1 MNKLMIIGNGF
12 DLAHGLKTSYSNF
25 IDWYLEMIGKEIV
38 KCELDKY
45 ESDLF
50 KCKLNWEIN
59 TLLPKTIK
67 KYLEQK
73 SEFDEKKI
81 IQYIKGNRDF
91 GSSFKS
97 ELFQN
102 IFSGASA
109 KKWVDIENEYY
120 RLLVKKSN
128 PESTFDDVVKLNND
142 LKFIQ
147 DKLVEYLKI
156 VEGTKAEPI
165 EEIRNKIYSPI
176 LKREI
181 CLGWNGNLFSSIIE
195 GRTLSNEITP
205 QNTMLLNFNYTST
218 AEKYFDSDWINFT
231 INYIH
236 GKLNKPENIIFG
248 YGDELDD
255 NYTKLEKYPN
265 NKCLDNIKS
274 IRYSETPNYRRMLEI
289 IESDVFQVCI
299 MGHSRG
305 NSDRTLLNTIFEH
318 KNCVSIKPYY
328 YIKEDGTDNYSELVQ
343 NISRNFKDKRLMRN
357 RVVNKKYCE
366 TMI

>member
-1 MNKLMIIGNGF
+1 MNKLIIIGNGF
-12 DLAHGLKTSYSNF
+12 DLAHDLKTSYSDF

-38 KCELDKY
+38 ECESDEY
-45 ESDLF
+45 ESELF

-59 TLLPKTIK
+59 TLLPRTIK

-91 GSSFKS
+91 GLSFKS

-128 PESTFDDVVKLNND
+128 PESTCDNVVVKLNKD
-142 LKFIQ
+142 LMLIQ
-147 DKLVEYLKI
+147 SELIEYLKI
-156 VEGTKAEPI
+156 VEGTKKQPI

-195 GRTLSNEITP
+195 GRTLSNEIDVI
-205 QNTMLLNFNYTST
+205 NTIFLSFNYTNT
-218 AEKYFDSDWINFT
+218 VEKYVPSKY

-236 GKLNKPENIIFG
+236 GKLDEPKNIIFG

-255 NYTKLEKYPN
+255 NYRKLEKYHS

-274 IRYSETPNYRRMLEI
+274 IRYSETPNYRMMLEFI
-289 IESDVFQVCI
+289 ASDVFQVCI
-299 MGHSRG
+299 MGHSCG

-357 RVVNKKYCE
+357 RVVNKEYCE
-366 TMI
+366 TIK